1 MTKIKTDS
9 ILITTFIIGILTL
22 IIFLIAYQKN
32 KHLLGLEIAKNL
44 TLKTLPLILITFI
57 FVGLIQAM
65 VPQNLIS
72 SWLREASGFKGI
84 LIGSVI
90 GMVFPG
96 SPYVFLPVLAGI
108 YKIGGK
114 ESIPVIV
121 SIYTAKFLIG
131 INRLPFELGILGPK
145 FTLIR
150 IGATLLLAPLSGL
163 ISRGIMEM
171 VK

>member
-1 MTKIKTDS
+1 MSKIKTDS

-22 IIFLIAYQKN
+22 VVFLIAYQKN
-32 KHLLGLEIAKNL
+32 KHLLGLEIAKSL

-57 FVGLIQAM
+57 LVGLIQAM

-90 GMVFPG
+90 GMIFPG

-121 SIYTAKFLIG
+121 SIYSAKFLIG

-145 FTLIR
+145 FTFIR
-150 IGATLLLAPLSGL
+150 IIATAFLAPLSGI
-163 ISRGIMEM
+163 ISQVVMKMI
-171 VK
+171 K

>member
-1 MTKIKTDS
+1 MSKIKTDS

-22 IIFLIAYQKN
+22 IVFLIAYQKN
-32 KHLLGLEIAKNL
+32 KHLLGLEITKNL
-44 TLKTLPLILITFI
+44 ILKTLPLILITFLFI
-57 FVGLIQAM
+57 GLIQAI

-72 SWLREASGFKGI
+72 SWIGKLSGVKGI
-84 LIGSVI
+84 LIGSAI
-90 GMVFPG
+90 GMIFPG
-96 SPYVFLPVLAGI
+96 GPYIFLPILAGI

-145 FTLIR
+145 FTFIR

-163 ISRGIMEM
+163 ISKGIMEM